1 MSWHSQVEP
10 AIIQGDFWQVSQF
23 YEELIEREPLEISHY
38 WYLGLA
44 YLLEAREEEA
54 QTTWLFV
61 LSQGDEQEV
70 MLWTVDLVNIL
81 DGEARRQLELGNLET
96 SWLIRGHIREISPD
110 NIDNLL
116 RFILLA
122 IDLNYFDKEQ
132 LKAWLFVDV
141 LKTNSINFQSLDLG
155 LLVEVLEK
163 FLDSQIPETVPYL
176 EAIFQSHCQR
186 QTFIKVVEAK
196 VPSLARNNKPLAID
210 IINTCL
216 AVEPEQ
222 IYLLAELYQCYFDN
236 RDFAAAIQVANQ
248 LKTSCQGLPS
258 QAVADF
264 IALYVKLFSGDWV
277 DIKADIEEYAESL
290 QKSIANQECP
300 RLLDKPYITIL
311 SPLTY
316 LEDNPRKNRYISNC
330 VGQLFQEY
338 VRNNSNCN
346 YLQKSTI
353 KDSKKVLKIGYIAHT
368 LYNHS
373 IGLIARWLMK
383 YHDYNEFHVSLYL
396 VSQKEDII
404 TEIFFKNQVNA
415 CYNLAI
421 KPRLIAEKISQDNI
435 DILVDLDSI
444 TNNATCQVMALKPAP
459 IQVTWLGFD
468 ASGIPAID
476 YYLADNYVL
485 PADAQEYYREKIW
498 RLPNS
503 YICVDGVEVAS
514 PSLRRDD
521 LGIPEDAIN
530 YLTVQTGVKRNP
542 ETIRL
547 QLQVLKAVPNSYL
560 SIQGLSDAKSVEKLF
575 FKIAE
580 EEGINYERLKI
591 LPLYPTGIYRANL
604 RIADVVLDTYPF
616 TGGMTTLDVLWMGI
630 PLVTKV
636 GQQWSSRNSYTLMVN
651 AGISEGIAWSDEEY
665 IDWGIKL
672 GKDEQLR
679 RKVIAKLDESRKN
692 SPIWNARQFTKNV
705 ENAYRQMWQI
715 YCES

>member
-1 MSWHSQVEP
+1 MSWQNEVKTALENNQYD
-10 AIIQGDFWQVSQF
+10 IVSQF
-23 YEELIEREPLEISHY
+23 YEELIERETTEISYY
-38 WYLGLA
+38 WYLGLS
-44 YLLEAREEEA
+44 YLLQGREEEA
-54 QTTWLFV
+54 QATWLFV
-61 LSQGDEQEV
+61 FTQGEEQEV

-81 DGEARRQLELGNLET
+81 DGEARRQVKLKNWQLSWVIRQHIYEINPDNLENLLYLVLLEIKLEYFYPQKLKDWQIVNLISSDKLET
-96 SWLIRGHIREISPD
+96 FDINLLLHTIYKLLDWPAQEVLDIIITLLKIDSQQSAILEIIEQHIEKIYYTDNTNAVILTLSCLDIIPDHLQLLYKIRQYYIETGNFDLALETANKIKNLSNDKAAKLDGIYLLLYTELLAGNWL
-110 NIDNLL
+110 NIDNKTQEYYQ
-116 RFILLA
+116 A
-122 IDLNYFDKEQ
+122 IQNNLERCQCPMRNQAE
-132 LKAWLFVDV
+132 VI
-141 LKTNSINFQSLDLG
+141 SI
-155 LLVEVLEK
+155 
-163 FLDSQIPETVPYL
+163 
-176 EAIFQSHCQR
+176 
-186 QTFIKVVEAK
+186 TF
-196 VPSLARNNKPLAID
+196 PLA
-210 IINTCL
+210 
-216 AVEPEQ
+216 
-222 IYLLAELYQCYFDN
+222 YLKDDLVGN
-236 RDFAAAIQVANQ
+236 RRLTNQ
-248 LKTSCQGLPS
+248 LAK
-258 QAVADF
+258 
-264 IALYVKLFSGDWV
+264 
-277 DIKADIEEYAESL
+277 
-290 QKSIANQECP
+290 
-300 RLLDKPYITIL
+300 
-311 SPLTY
+311 
-316 LEDNPRKNRYISNC
+316 
-330 VGQLFQEY
+330 LFQEA
-338 VRNNSNCN
+338 VRKKINQVTIES
-346 YLQKSTI
+346 QKP
-353 KDSKKVLKIGYIAHT
+353 KDVNKKLNIGYIAHT
-368 LYNHS
+368 LRRHS
-373 IGLIARWLMK
+373 VGFLSRWLIH
-383 YHDYNEFHVSLYL
+383 YHQRDNFNIHLYL
-396 VSQKEDII
+396 VNQVEDDI
-404 TEIFFKNQVNA
+404 TEQWFKNKVDK
-415 CYNLAI
+415 YDNLPANHQI
-421 KPRLIAEKISQDNI
+421 IAEKINQDNI

-444 TNNATCQVMALKPAP
+444 TNDATCQVMALKPAP

-503 YICVDGVEVAS
+503 YICVDGVEVAY

-575 FKIAE
+575 FKVAE

-679 RKVIAKLDESRKN
+679 RKVIAKLDESRQT
-692 SPIWNARQFTKNV
+692 SPIWNARQFTKDV
-705 ENAYRQMWQI
+705 ESAYRQMWQI

>member
-23 YEELIEREPLEISHY
+23 YEELIERDPLEISHY

-141 LKTNSINFQSLDLG
+141 LKTNNFQSLDLG

-186 QTFIKVVEAK
+186 QTFIKAVEAK

-264 IALYVKLFSGDWV
+264 IALYVKLFSGNWV

-311 SPLTY
+311 SPLVY

-330 VGQLFQEY
+330 IGQLFQEY

-679 RKVIAKLDESRKN
+679 RKVIAKLDESRQN

>member
-23 YEELIEREPLEISHY
+23 YEELIERDPLEISHY

-141 LKTNSINFQSLDLG
+141 LKTNNFQSLDLG

-264 IALYVKLFSGDWV
+264 IALYVKLFSGNWV
-277 DIKADIEEYAESL
+277 D
-290 QKSIANQECP
+290 
-300 RLLDKPYITIL
+300 
-311 SPLTY
+311 
-316 LEDNPRKNRYISNC
+316 
-330 VGQLFQEY
+330 
-338 VRNNSNCN
+338 
-346 YLQKSTI
+346 
-353 KDSKKVLKIGYIAHT
+353 IGYIAHT

-679 RKVIAKLDESRKN
+679 RKVIAKLDESRQN

>member
-23 YEELIEREPLEISHY
+23 YEELIERDPLEISHY

-141 LKTNSINFQSLDLG
+141 LKTNNFQSLDLG

-264 IALYVKLFSGDWV
+264 IALYVKLFSGNWV

-311 SPLTY
+311 SPLVY

-679 RKVIAKLDESRKN
+679 RKVIAKLDESRQT

>member
-1 MSWHSQVEP
+1 MSWHFQVEP
-10 AIIQGDFWQVSQF
+10 AIMQGDFWQVSQF

-54 QTTWLFV
+54 QATWLFV
-61 LSQGDEQEV
+61 LSQGDEGE
-70 MLWTVDLVNIL
+70 MTAWTADLVNIL
-81 DGEARRQLELGNLET
+81 DGEAQRQLELGNLET
-96 SWLIRGHIREISPD
+96 SWLIRGHIREIIPD
-110 NIDNLL
+110 NVDNLL

-122 IDLNYFDKEQ
+122 INLNYFEQEQ
-132 LKAWLFVDV
+132 LQAWVFVDV
-141 LKTNSINFQSLDLG
+141 LKTNNFQSLELS
-155 LLVEVLEK
+155 LLAEVLEK
-163 FLDSQIPETVPYL
+163 FIDSQIPETVPYL
-176 EAIFQSHCQR
+176 ESIFQSNYQR
-186 QTFIKVVEAK
+186 QTFIKIVEAK
-196 VPSLARNNKPLAID
+196 VPSLAINNKPLAID

-222 IYLLAELYQCYFDN
+222 IYLLAALYQCYFDN

-248 LKTSCQGLPS
+248 LKTSCQGFPS
-258 QAVADF
+258 QVVADY

-277 DIKADIEEYAESL
+277 DIKADTEKYTESL
-290 QKSIANQECP
+290 QKSITNQECP
-300 RLLDKPYITIL
+300 RLLDAPYLTIL
-311 SPLTY
+311 SPLVY

-338 VRNNSNCN
+338 VRNNSNCHS
-346 YLQKSTI
+346 LRKSTI
-353 KDSKKVLKIGYIAHT
+353 KDTNKVLKIGYIAHT

-373 IGLIARWLMK
+373 IGLISRWLMK

-396 VSQKEDII
+396 VSQKEDMI
-404 TEIFFKNQVNA
+404 TQNDFKNQVNA
-415 CYNLAI
+415 CYHLPIN
-421 KPRLIAEKISQDNI
+421 PQMIAEKISQDNI
-435 DILVDLDSI
+435 DVLVDLDSI

-485 PADAQEYYREKIW
+485 PADAQEYYQEKIW

-503 YICVDGVEVAS
+503 YICVDGVEVAY

-542 ETIRL
+542 EIIRL

-679 RKVIAKLDESRKN
+679 RKVIAKLDESRKT

>member
-141 LKTNSINFQSLDLG
+141 LKTNNFQSLDLG

-330 VGQLFQEY
+330 IGQLFQEY
-338 VRNNSNCN
+338 VRNNSKCN

>member
-23 YEELIEREPLEISHY
+23 YQELIEKEPLEIGHY

-70 MLWTVDLVNIL
+70 TAWTADLVNIL
-81 DGEARRQLELGNLET
+81 DGEARRQLDLGNLET
-96 SWLIRGHIREISPD
+96 SWLIRGHIREISHD

-122 IDLNYFDKEQ
+122 IDLNYFEQEQ
-132 LKAWLFVDV
+132 LQSWLFVDV
-141 LKTNSINFQSLDLG
+141 LKTNNCQNLELSLLA
-155 LLVEVLEK
+155 EVFGK
-163 FLDSQIPETVPYL
+163 FLDYQIPETVPYL
-176 EAIFQSHCQR
+176 EAIFQSNCQR
-186 QTFIKVVEAK
+186 PTFIKVVEAK
-196 VPSLARNNKPLAID
+196 VNSLAMNNKPLAID

-216 AVEPEQ
+216 AVEPGQ

-236 RDFAAAIQVANQ
+236 RDFAAAMQVASQ
-248 LKTSCQGLPS
+248 LKTICRGLPS
-258 QAVADF
+258 QAVADYV
-264 IALYVKLFSGDWV
+264 ALYVKLFSGNWV
-277 DIKADIEEYAESL
+277 DIKADIEEYTESL
-290 QKSIANQECP
+290 QKSIANRECP
-300 RLLDKPYITIL
+300 RLLDKPSLTIL
-311 SPLTY
+311 SALVY
-316 LEDNPRKNRYISNC
+316 LEDNPPKNRYINNC
-330 VGQLFQEY
+330 IGQLFQEY
-338 VRNNSNCN
+338 VRHNSNCN
-346 YLQKSTI
+346 CNYYQKSTI
-353 KDSKKVLKIGYIAHT
+353 KDTHKVLKIGYIAHT

-373 IGLIARWLMK
+373 IGLISRWLMK
-383 YHDYNEFHVSLYL
+383 YHDYNEFHISLYL
-396 VSQKEDII
+396 VSQKEDFI
-404 TEIFFKNQVNA
+404 TENCFKNQVNA

-421 KPRLIAEKISQDNI
+421 EPRLIAEKISQDNI

-444 TNNATCQVMALKPAP
+444 TNNTTCQVMALKPAP

-485 PADAQEYYREKIW
+485 PANAQEYYREKIW

-503 YICVDGVEVAS
+503 YICVDGVEVAY

-575 FKIAE
+575 FKVAE

-672 GKDEQLR
+672 GKDENLR
-679 RKVIAKLDESRKN
+679 RKVIAKLDESRQT
-692 SPIWNARQFTKNV
+692 SPLWNARQFTKDV

>member
-23 YEELIEREPLEISHY
+23 YQELIEKEPLEISHY

-54 QTTWLFV
+54 QTIWLFV

-70 MLWTVDLVNIL
+70 TAWTADLVNIL
-81 DGEARRQLELGNLET
+81 DGEARRQLDLGNLET
-96 SWLIRGHIREISPD
+96 SWLIRGHIREISPN

-122 IDLNYFDKEQ
+122 IDLNYFEQEQ
-132 LKAWLFVDV
+132 LQSWLFVDV
-141 LKTNSINFQSLDLG
+141 LKTNNCHNLDLS
-155 LLVEVLEK
+155 LLAEVFGK
-163 FLDSQIPETVPYL
+163 FLDYQIPETVPYL
-176 EAIFQSHCQR
+176 EAIFQSNCQR
-186 QTFIKVVEAK
+186 PTFIKVVEAK
-196 VPSLARNNKPLAID
+196 VNSLAMNNKPLAID

-216 AVEPEQ
+216 AVEPGQ

-236 RDFAAAIQVANQ
+236 RDFPAAIQVANQ

-258 QAVADF
+258 QAVADY
-264 IALYVKLFSGDWV
+264 IALYVKLFSGNWI
-277 DIKADIEEYAESL
+277 DIKTDIEEYTESL
-290 QKSIANQECP
+290 QKSIANRECP
-300 RLLDKPYITIL
+300 RFLDKPSLTIL
-311 SPLTY
+311 SALVY
-316 LEDNPRKNRYISNC
+316 LEDKPQKNRYINNC
-330 VGQLFQEY
+330 IGQLFQEY
-338 VRNNSNCN
+338 VRNNSNYN
-346 YLQKSTI
+346 YYQKSTI
-353 KDSKKVLKIGYIAHT
+353 KDTNKVLKIGYIAHT

-373 IGLIARWLMK
+373 IGLISRWLMK
-383 YHDYNEFHVSLYL
+383 YHDYNKFHVSLYL

-404 TEIFFKNQVNA
+404 TENDFKNKVNA
-415 CYNLAI
+415 CYNLQ
-421 KPRLIAEKISQDNI
+421 KNPLLIAEKISQDNI

-444 TNNATCQVMALKPAP
+444 TDNTTCQVMALKPAP

-503 YICVDGVEVAS
+503 YISVDGVEVAY
-514 PSLRRDD
+514 PSLRRND

-575 FKIAE
+575 FKVAE

-665 IDWGIKL
+665 
-672 GKDEQLR
+672 
-679 RKVIAKLDESRKN
+679 
-692 SPIWNARQFTKNV
+692 
-705 ENAYRQMWQI
+705 
-715 YCES
+715 

>member
-1 MSWHSQVEP
+1 V
-10 AIIQGDFWQVSQF
+10 AI
-23 YEELIEREPLEISHY
+23 
-38 WYLGLA
+38 
-44 YLLEAREEEA
+44 
-54 QTTWLFV
+54 
-61 LSQGDEQEV
+61 
-70 MLWTVDLVNIL
+70 
-81 DGEARRQLELGNLET
+81 
-96 SWLIRGHIREISPD
+96 
-110 NIDNLL
+110 
-116 RFILLA
+116 
-122 IDLNYFDKEQ
+122 
-132 LKAWLFVDV
+132 
-141 LKTNSINFQSLDLG
+141 
-155 LLVEVLEK
+155 
-163 FLDSQIPETVPYL
+163 
-176 EAIFQSHCQR
+176 
-186 QTFIKVVEAK
+186 
-196 VPSLARNNKPLAID
+196 NNKKLAID

-216 AVEPEQ
+216 AAEPEQ
-222 IYLLAELYQCYFDN
+222 VYLLAELYQCYFDN
-236 RDFAAAIQVANQ
+236 RDFSAAIITANK
-248 LKTSCQGLPS
+248 LKTICQGLPS
-258 QAVADF
+258 QAVADY
-264 IALYVKLFSGDWV
+264 IKLYVKLFSGNWV
-277 DIKADIEEYAESL
+277 DIREDMGEYQESL

-300 RLLDKPYITIL
+300 RLLDKPSIAIL
-311 SPLTY
+311 SPLAY
-316 LEDNPRKNRYISNC
+316 LEDNPRENRYINNC

-338 VRNNSNCN
+338 VLRRFNFPSFP
-346 YLQKSTI
+346 KSTT
-353 KDSKKVLKIGYIAHT
+353 KDTNKVIKIGYIAHT

-373 IGLIARWLMK
+373 IGLISRWLMK
-383 YHDYNEFHVSLYL
+383 HHNYNEFNITLYL

-404 TEIFFKNQVNA
+404 TQNDFKNKVNA
-415 CYNLAI
+415 CYNLPI
-421 KPRLIAEKISQDNI
+421 DPLVIAEKINQDNI

-444 TNNATCQVMALKPAP
+444 TNNTTCQVMALKPAP
-459 IQVTWLGFD
+459 VQVTWLGFD

-485 PADAQEYYREKIW
+485 PEDAQEYYREKIW

-503 YICVDGVEVAS
+503 YICVDGVEVAY

-547 QLQVLKAVPNSYL
+547 QLQILKAVPNSYL
-560 SIQGLSDAKSVEKLF
+560 SIQGLSDAKSVEQLF

-580 EEGINYERLKI
+580 EEGINCERLKI

-651 AGISEGIAWSDEEY
+651 AGISEGIAWNDEQY

-672 GKDEQLR
+672 GKDEKLR
-679 RKVIAKLDESRKN
+679 RKVIAKLDESRRT
-692 SPIWNARQFTKNV
+692 SPIWNASQFTKNV

>member
-23 YEELIEREPLEISHY
+23 YEELIERDPLEISHY

-141 LKTNSINFQSLDLG
+141 LKTNNFQSLDLG

-264 IALYVKLFSGDWV
+264 IALYVKLFSGNWV

-311 SPLTY
+311 SPLVY

-330 VGQLFQEY
+330 IGQLFQEY

-705 ENAYRQMWQI
+705 ESTYRQMWQI

>member
-23 YEELIEREPLEISHY
+23 YQELIEREPLEISHY

-61 LSQGDEQEV
+61 LSQGDEQE
-70 MLWTVDLVNIL
+70 MTAWTADLVNIL

-141 LKTNSINFQSLDLG
+141 LKTNNFQSLDLG

-330 VGQLFQEY
+330 IGQLFQEY
-338 VRNNSNCN
+338 VRNNSKCN

>member
-23 YEELIEREPLEISHY
+23 YQELIEKEPLEISHY

-54 QTTWLFV
+54 QTIWLFV

-70 MLWTVDLVNIL
+70 TAWTADLVNIL
-81 DGEARRQLELGNLET
+81 DGEARRQLDLGNLET
-96 SWLIRGHIREISPD
+96 SWLIRGHIREISPN

-122 IDLNYFDKEQ
+122 IDLNYFEQEQ
-132 LKAWLFVDV
+132 LQSWLFVDV
-141 LKTNSINFQSLDLG
+141 LKTNNCHNLDLS
-155 LLVEVLEK
+155 LLAEVFGK
-163 FLDSQIPETVPYL
+163 FLDYQIPETVPYL
-176 EAIFQSHCQR
+176 EAIFQSNCQR
-186 QTFIKVVEAK
+186 PTFIKVVEAK
-196 VPSLARNNKPLAID
+196 VNSLAMNNKPLAID

-216 AVEPEQ
+216 AVEPGQ

-236 RDFAAAIQVANQ
+236 RDFPAAIQVANQ

-258 QAVADF
+258 QAVADY
-264 IALYVKLFSGDWV
+264 IALYVKLFSGNWI
-277 DIKADIEEYAESL
+277 DIKTDIEEYTESL
-290 QKSIANQECP
+290 QKSIANRECP
-300 RLLDKPYITIL
+300 RFLDKPSLTIL
-311 SPLTY
+311 SALVY
-316 LEDNPRKNRYISNC
+316 LEDKPQKNRYINNC
-330 VGQLFQEY
+330 IGQLFQEY
-338 VRNNSNCN
+338 VRNNSNYN
-346 YLQKSTI
+346 YYQKSTI
-353 KDSKKVLKIGYIAHT
+353 KDTNKVLKIGYIAHT

-373 IGLIARWLMK
+373 IGLISRWLMK
-383 YHDYNEFHVSLYL
+383 YHDYNKFHVSLYL

-404 TEIFFKNQVNA
+404 TENDFKNKVNA
-415 CYNLAI
+415 CYNLQ
-421 KPRLIAEKISQDNI
+421 KNPLLIAEKISQDNI

-444 TNNATCQVMALKPAP
+444 TDNTTCQVMALKPAP

-503 YICVDGVEVAS
+503 YISVDGVEVAY
-514 PSLRRDD
+514 PSLRRND

-575 FKIAE
+575 FKVAE

-665 IDWGIKL
+665 IDWG
-672 GKDEQLR
+672 
-679 RKVIAKLDESRKN
+679 
-692 SPIWNARQFTKNV
+692 
-705 ENAYRQMWQI
+705 
-715 YCES
+715 

>member
-23 YEELIEREPLEISHY
+23 YEELIERDPLEISHY

-141 LKTNSINFQSLDLG
+141 LKTNNFQSLDLG

-264 IALYVKLFSGDWV
+264 IALYVKLFSGNWV

-311 SPLTY
+311 SPLVY

-679 RKVIAKLDESRKN
+679 RKVIAKLDESRQN

>member
-141 LKTNSINFQSLDLG
+141 LKTNNFQSLDLG

-330 VGQLFQEY
+330 IGQLFQEY
-338 VRNNSNCN
+338 VRNNSKCN

-575 FKIAE
+575 FKVAE

-591 LPLYPTGIYRANL
+591 FPLYPTGIYRANL

-679 RKVIAKLDESRKN
+679 RKVIAKLDESRKT

-705 ENAYRQMWQI
+705 ESAYRQMWQI

>member
-23 YEELIEREPLEISHY
+23 YQELIEKEPLEISHY

-54 QTTWLFV
+54 QATWLFV
-61 LSQGDEQEV
+61 FTQGDEQEV
-70 MLWTVDLVNIL
+70 MLWTADLVNIL

-122 IDLNYFDKEQ
+122 INLNYFDKEQ
-132 LKAWLFVDV
+132 LQAWLFVDV
-141 LKTNSINFQSLDLG
+141 LKTNNCQNLELSLLE
-155 LLVEVLEK
+155 EVLEK
-163 FLDSQIPETVPYL
+163 FLDYQIPETVPYL
-176 EAIFQSHCQR
+176 EAIFQSNCQR
-186 QTFIKVVEAK
+186 KTFIKVVEAK
-196 VPSLARNNKPLAID
+196 LPSLGIPLAID

-216 AVEPEQ
+216 AVEPGQ
-222 IYLLAELYQCYFDN
+222 IYLLAELYQCYFYN
-236 RDFAAAIQVANQ
+236 RDFAAAMQVASQ

-264 IALYVKLFSGDWV
+264 LALYVKLFSGNWV
-277 DIKADIEEYAESL
+277 DIKADVEEYTESL
-290 QKSIANQECP
+290 QKTIANRECP
-300 RLLDKPYITIL
+300 RLLDKPSLAIL
-311 SPLTY
+311 SPLVY

-330 VGQLFQEY
+330 VGQLFQGY
-338 VRNNSNCN
+338 VCNNYKGNS
-346 YLQKSTI
+346 LHKSTI
-353 KDSKKVLKIGYIAHT
+353 KDTNKVLKIGYIAHT

-373 IGLIARWLMK
+373 IGLISRWLMK
-383 YHDYNEFHVSLYL
+383 YHDYNQFHVSLYL
-396 VSQKEDII
+396 VSQKEDLI
-404 TEIFFKNQVNA
+404 TENSFRNQVNA
-415 CYNLAI
+415 CYNLPI
-421 KPRLIAEKISQDNI
+421 DPLMIAEKISQDNI

-444 TNNATCQVMALKPAP
+444 TNNTTCQVMALKSAP

-503 YICVDGVEVAS
+503 YICVDGVEVAY

-547 QLQVLKAVPNSYL
+547 QLQVLKAVPHSYL

-575 FKIAE
+575 FKVAE

-679 RKVIAKLDESRKN
+679 RKVIAKLDESRKT
-692 SPIWNARQFTKNV
+692 SPIWNAHQFTKNV

>member
-1 MSWHSQVEP
+1 M
-10 AIIQGDFWQVSQF
+10 
-23 YEELIEREPLEISHY
+23 
-38 WYLGLA
+38 
-44 YLLEAREEEA
+44 
-54 QTTWLFV
+54 
-61 LSQGDEQEV
+61 
-70 MLWTVDLVNIL
+70 
-81 DGEARRQLELGNLET
+81 
-96 SWLIRGHIREISPD
+96 
-110 NIDNLL
+110 
-116 RFILLA
+116 
-122 IDLNYFDKEQ
+122 
-132 LKAWLFVDV
+132 
-141 LKTNSINFQSLDLG
+141 
-155 LLVEVLEK
+155 
-163 FLDSQIPETVPYL
+163 
-176 EAIFQSHCQR
+176 
-186 QTFIKVVEAK
+186 
-196 VPSLARNNKPLAID
+196 NNKPLAID

-236 RDFAAAIQVANQ
+236 RDFPAAIQVASQ

-264 IALYVKLFSGDWV
+264 IALYVKLFSGNWV

-290 QKSIANQECP
+290 QKSIANRECP
-300 RLLDKPYITIL
+300 RLLNKPYLTVV

-316 LEDNPRKNRYISNC
+316 LEDNPRKNRYINNC

-346 YLQKSTI
+346 YWEKSTI
-353 KDSKKVLKIGYIAHT
+353 KDTNKVLKIGYIAHT

-373 IGLIARWLMK
+373 IGLISRWLMK

-396 VSQKEDII
+396 VSQKEDLI
-404 TEIFFKNQVNA
+404 TEHCFKNQVNA
-415 CYNLAI
+415 CYNLPI
-421 KPRLIAEKISQDNI
+421 DPLLIAEKISQDNI

-444 TNNATCQVMALKPAP
+444 TNNTTCQVMALKPAP

-485 PADAQEYYREKIW
+485 PAAAQEYYREKIW

-503 YICVDGVEVAS
+503 YICVDGVEVAY

-530 YLTVQTGVKRNP
+530 YLTVQTGIKRNP

-575 FKIAE
+575 FKVAE

-591 LPLYPTGIYRANL
+591 FPLYPTGIYRANL

-679 RKVIAKLDESRKN
+679 RKVIAKLDESRKT

-705 ENAYRQMWQI
+705 ESAYRQMWQI

>member
-23 YEELIEREPLEISHY
+23 YEELIEKDPLEISHY

-61 LSQGDEQEV
+61 LSQGDEQEILV
-70 MLWTVDLVNIL
+70 WIADLVNIL
-81 DGEARRQLELGNLET
+81 DGEARRQLDLGNLET

-110 NIDNLL
+110 NVDNLL

-122 IDLNYFDKEQ
+122 IDLNYFEQEQ
-132 LKAWLFVDV
+132 LEAWLFIDV
-141 LKTNSINFQSLDLG
+141 LKTNNCQNLELS

-176 EAIFQSHCQR
+176 EAILQSHCQR

-196 VPSLARNNKPLAID
+196 VLSLVINNKPLAID

-236 RDFAAAIQVANQ
+236 RNFAAAIQVANQ
-248 LKTSCQGLPS
+248 LKISCQGLPS
-258 QAVADF
+258 QAVADY
-264 IALYVKLFSGDWV
+264 IALYVKLFSGNWI
-277 DIKADIEEYAESL
+277 DIQIDIEEYAESL
-290 QKSIANQECP
+290 QTSIANRECP
-300 RLLDKPYITIL
+300 RLLNKPYLTVL
-311 SPLTY
+311 SPLAY
-316 LEDNPRKNRYISNC
+316 LEDNPIKNRYISNF
-330 VGQLFQEY
+330 VGQIFQEY
-338 VRNNSNCN
+338 IRNNSNCHFP
-346 YLQKSTI
+346 QKSTI
-353 KDSKKVLKIGYIAHT
+353 KDTNKVLKIGYIAHT

-373 IGLIARWLMK
+373 IGLISRWLMK
-383 YHDYNEFHVSLYL
+383 YHDYNQFHVSLYL
-396 VSQKEDII
+396 VSQKEDLI
-404 TEIFFKNQVNA
+404 TENSFRNQVNA
-415 CYNLAI
+415 CYNLPI
-421 KPRLIAEKISQDNI
+421 NPFLIAEKINQDNI
-435 DILVDLDSI
+435 DILVDLDST
-444 TNNATCQVMALKPAP
+444 TNNTTCQVMALKPAP

-503 YICVDGVEVAS
+503 YISVDGVEVAY

-547 QLQVLKAVPNSYL
+547 QLQILKAVPNSYL

-575 FKIAE
+575 FKVAE
-580 EEGINYERLKI
+580 EEGVNYERLKMF
-591 LPLYPTGIYRANL
+591 PLYPTGIYRANL

-679 RKVIAKLDESRKN
+679 RKVIAKLDESRKT
-692 SPIWNARQFTKNV
+692 SPIWNAHQFTKNV

>member
-23 YEELIEREPLEISHY
+23 YEELIERDPLEISHY

-141 LKTNSINFQSLDLG
+141 LKTNNFQSLDLG

-264 IALYVKLFSGDWV
+264 IALYVKLFSGNWV

-311 SPLTY
+311 SPLVY

-330 VGQLFQEY
+330 IGQLFQEY

-373 IGLIARWLMK
+373 IGLISRWLMK

-679 RKVIAKLDESRKN
+679 RKVIAKLDESRQN

>member
-23 YEELIEREPLEISHY
+23 YQELIEKEPLEIGYY

-70 MLWTVDLVNIL
+70 TAWTADLVNIL
-81 DGEARRQLELGNLET
+81 DGEARRQLDLGNLET

-122 IDLNYFDKEQ
+122 IDLNYFEQEQ
-132 LKAWLFVDV
+132 LKAWLFGDV
-141 LKTNSINFQSLDLG
+141 LKTNNFQSLELS
-155 LLVEVLEK
+155 LLAEVLEQ
-163 FLDSQIPETVPYL
+163 FLDYQIPETVPYL
-176 EAIFQSHCQR
+176 EAIFQSNCQR
-186 QTFIKVVEAK
+186 PTFIKVVEAK
-196 VPSLARNNKPLAID
+196 VNSLAMNNKPLAID

-216 AVEPEQ
+216 AVEPGQ

-236 RDFAAAIQVANQ
+236 LDFPAAIQVANQ

-258 QAVADF
+258 QAVADY
-264 IALYVKLFSGDWV
+264 IALYVKLFSGNWI
-277 DIKADIEEYAESL
+277 DIKTDIEEYAESL
-290 QKSIANQECP
+290 QKSIANRECP
-300 RLLDKPYITIL
+300 RFLEKPSLTIL
-311 SPLTY
+311 SALVY
-316 LEDNPRKNRYISNC
+316 LEDNPKKNRYINNC
-330 VGQLFQEY
+330 IGQLFQEY
-338 VRNNSNCN
+338 VRNNSNYN
-346 YLQKSTI
+346 YYQKSTI
-353 KDSKKVLKIGYIAHT
+353 KDTNKVLKIGYIAHT

-373 IGLIARWLMK
+373 IGLISRWLMK

-396 VSQKEDII
+396 VSQKEDMI
-404 TEIFFKNQVNA
+404 TENDFKNKVNA
-415 CYNLAI
+415 CYNLQ
-421 KPRLIAEKISQDNI
+421 KNSLLIAEKISQDNI

-444 TNNATCQVMALKPAP
+444 TDNTTCQVMALKPAP

-503 YICVDGVEVAS
+503 YISVDGVEVAY

-575 FKIAE
+575 FKVAE

-636 GQQWSSRNSYTLMVN
+636 GQQWSSRNSYTLMIN

-672 GKDEQLR
+672 GMDEQLR
-679 RKVIAKLDESRKN
+679 RKVIAKLDESRKT

-705 ENAYRQMWQI
+705 EIAYRQMWQI

>member
-23 YEELIEREPLEISHY
+23 YQELIEKEPLEISHY

-54 QTTWLFV
+54 QTIWLFV

-70 MLWTVDLVNIL
+70 TAWTADLVNIL
-81 DGEARRQLELGNLET
+81 DGEARRQLDLGNLET
-96 SWLIRGHIREISPD
+96 SWLIRGHIREISPN

-122 IDLNYFDKEQ
+122 IDLNYFEQEQ
-132 LKAWLFVDV
+132 LQSWLFVDV
-141 LKTNSINFQSLDLG
+141 LKTNNCHNLDLS
-155 LLVEVLEK
+155 LLAEVFGK
-163 FLDSQIPETVPYL
+163 FLDYQIPETVPYL
-176 EAIFQSHCQR
+176 EAIFQSNCQR
-186 QTFIKVVEAK
+186 PTFIKVVEAK
-196 VPSLARNNKPLAID
+196 VNSLAMNNKPLAID

-216 AVEPEQ
+216 AVEPGQ

-236 RDFAAAIQVANQ
+236 RDFPAAIQVANQ

-258 QAVADF
+258 QAVADY
-264 IALYVKLFSGDWV
+264 IALYVKLFSGNWI
-277 DIKADIEEYAESL
+277 DIKTDIEEYTESL
-290 QKSIANQECP
+290 QKSIANRECP
-300 RLLDKPYITIL
+300 RFLDKPSLTIL
-311 SPLTY
+311 SALVY
-316 LEDNPRKNRYISNC
+316 LEDKPQKNRYINNC
-330 VGQLFQEY
+330 IGQLFQEY
-338 VRNNSNCN
+338 VRNNSNYN
-346 YLQKSTI
+346 YYQKSTI
-353 KDSKKVLKIGYIAHT
+353 KDTNKVLKIGYIAHT

-373 IGLIARWLMK
+373 IGLISRWLMK
-383 YHDYNEFHVSLYL
+383 YHDYNKFHVSLYL

-404 TEIFFKNQVNA
+404 TENDFKNKVNA
-415 CYNLAI
+415 CYNLQ
-421 KPRLIAEKISQDNI
+421 KNPLLIAEKISQDNI

-444 TNNATCQVMALKPAP
+444 TDNTTCQVMALKPAP

-503 YICVDGVEVAS
+503 YISVDGVEVAY
-514 PSLRRDD
+514 PSLRRND

-575 FKIAE
+575 FKVAE

-679 RKVIAKLDESRKN
+679 RKVIAKLDESRKT

>member
-122 IDLNYFDKEQ
+122 IDLNYFNKEQ

-141 LKTNSINFQSLDLG
+141 LKTNNFQSLDLG

-330 VGQLFQEY
+330 IGQLFQEY
-338 VRNNSNCN
+338 VRNNSKCN

>member
-1 MSWHSQVEP
+1 MSWQNEVKTALENNQYD
-10 AIIQGDFWQVSQF
+10 IVSQF
-23 YEELIEREPLEISHY
+23 YQELIEKEPLEISHY

-61 LSQGDEQEV
+61 LSQGEEQE
-70 MLWTVDLVNIL
+70 MTAWTADLVNIL

-122 IDLNYFDKEQ
+122 IDLNYFEQEQ
-132 LKAWLFVDV
+132 LKAWLFVNV
-141 LKTNSINFQSLDLG
+141 LKTNDFQSLELS
-155 LLVEVLEK
+155 LLEEVLEK

-176 EAIFQSHCQR
+176 EAIFQSNCQR

-196 VPSLARNNKPLAID
+196 VTSLAMNNKPLAID

-236 RDFAAAIQVANQ
+236 RDFPAAIQVASQ

-264 IALYVKLFSGDWV
+264 IALYVKLFSGNWV

-290 QKSIANQECP
+290 QKSIANRECP
-300 RLLDKPYITIL
+300 RLLNKPYLTVV

-316 LEDNPRKNRYISNC
+316 LEDNPRKNRYINNC

-346 YLQKSTI
+346 YWKKSTI
-353 KDSKKVLKIGYIAHT
+353 KDTNKVLKIGYIAHT

-373 IGLIARWLMK
+373 IGLISRWLMK

-396 VSQKEDII
+396 VSQKEDFI
-404 TEIFFKNQVNA
+404 TENCFKNQVNA
-415 CYNLAI
+415 CYSLPI
-421 KPRLIAEKISQDNI
+421 DPLLIAEKISQDNI

-444 TNNATCQVMALKPAP
+444 TNNTTCQVMALKPAP

-485 PADAQEYYREKIW
+485 PAAAQEYYREKIW

-503 YICVDGVEVAS
+503 YICVDGVEVAY

-530 YLTVQTGVKRNP
+530 YLTVQTGIKRNP

-575 FKIAE
+575 FKVAE

-591 LPLYPTGIYRANL
+591 FPLYPTGIYRANL

-679 RKVIAKLDESRKN
+679 RKVIAKLDESRKT

-705 ENAYRQMWQI
+705 ESAYRQMWQI

>member
-23 YEELIEREPLEISHY
+23 YEELIERDPLEISHY

-141 LKTNSINFQSLDLG
+141 LKTNNFQSLDLG

-186 QTFIKVVEAK
+186 QTFIKAVEAK

-264 IALYVKLFSGDWV
+264 IALYVKLFSGNWV

-311 SPLTY
+311 SPLVY

-330 VGQLFQEY
+330 IGQLFQEY

-346 YLQKSTI
+346 YQQKSTI
-353 KDSKKVLKIGYIAHT
+353 KDTNKVLKIGYIAHT

-679 RKVIAKLDESRKN
+679 RKVIAKLDESRQN

>member
-23 YEELIEREPLEISHY
+23 YEELIEKDPLEISHY

-61 LSQGDEQEV
+61 LSQGDEQEILV
-70 MLWTVDLVNIL
+70 WIADLVNIL
-81 DGEARRQLELGNLET
+81 DGEARRQLDLGNLET

-110 NIDNLL
+110 NVDNLL

-122 IDLNYFDKEQ
+122 IDLNYFEQEQ
-132 LKAWLFVDV
+132 LEAWLFIDV
-141 LKTNSINFQSLDLG
+141 LKTNNCQNLELS

-176 EAIFQSHCQR
+176 EAILQSHCQR

-196 VPSLARNNKPLAID
+196 VLSLVINNKPLAID

-236 RDFAAAIQVANQ
+236 RNFAAAIQVANQ
-248 LKTSCQGLPS
+248 LKISCQGLPS
-258 QAVADF
+258 QAVADY
-264 IALYVKLFSGDWV
+264 IALYVKLFSGNWI
-277 DIKADIEEYAESL
+277 DIQIDIEEYAESL
-290 QKSIANQECP
+290 QTSIANRECP
-300 RLLDKPYITIL
+300 RLLNKPYLTVL
-311 SPLTY
+311 SPLAY
-316 LEDNPRKNRYISNC
+316 LEDNPIKNRYISNF
-330 VGQLFQEY
+330 VGQIFQEY
-338 VRNNSNCN
+338 IRNNSNCHFP
-346 YLQKSTI
+346 QKSTI
-353 KDSKKVLKIGYIAHT
+353 KDTNKVLKIGYIAHT

-373 IGLIARWLMK
+373 IGLISRWLMK
-383 YHDYNEFHVSLYL
+383 YHDYNQFHVSLYL
-396 VSQKEDII
+396 VSQKEDLI
-404 TEIFFKNQVNA
+404 TENSFRNQVNA
-415 CYNLAI
+415 CYNLPI
-421 KPRLIAEKISQDNI
+421 NPFLIAEKINQDNI
-435 DILVDLDSI
+435 DILVDLDST
-444 TNNATCQVMALKPAP
+444 TNNTTCQVMALKPAP

-503 YICVDGVEVAS
+503 YISVDGVEVAY

-547 QLQVLKAVPNSYL
+547 QLQILKAVPNSYL

-575 FKIAE
+575 FKVAE
-580 EEGINYERLKI
+580 EEGVNYERLKMF
-591 LPLYPTGIYRANL
+591 PLYPTGIYRANL

-679 RKVIAKLDESRKN
+679 RKVIAKLDESRKT

>member
-61 LSQGDEQEV
+61 LSQGDERE
-70 MLWTVDLVNIL
+70 MTAWTADLVNIL

-122 IDLNYFDKEQ
+122 IDLNYFEKEQ

-141 LKTNSINFQSLDLG
+141 LKTNNFQSLELS

-196 VPSLARNNKPLAID
+196 VNSLAINNKPLAID

-236 RDFAAAIQVANQ
+236 RDFADAIQVANQ

-258 QAVADF
+258 QSVADF

-311 SPLTY
+311 APLVY
-316 LEDNPRKNRYISNC
+316 LEDNPRKNRYINNC

-338 VRNNSNCN
+338 VRNKSNCHS
-346 YLQKSTI
+346 LHKSTI

-373 IGLIARWLMK
+373 IGLISRWLMK

-444 TNNATCQVMALKPAP
+444 TNNTTCQVMALKPAP

-503 YICVDGVEVAS
+503 YICVDGVEVAY

-679 RKVIAKLDESRKN
+679 RKVIAKLDESRQT

>member
-61 LSQGDEQEV
+61 LSQGDEQE
-70 MLWTVDLVNIL
+70 MTAWTADLVNIL

-122 IDLNYFDKEQ
+122 IDLNYFNKEQ

-141 LKTNSINFQSLDLG
+141 LKTNNFQSLDLG

-330 VGQLFQEY
+330 IGQLFQEY
-338 VRNNSNCN
+338 VRNNSKCN

>member
-116 RFILLA
+116 RFSLLA

-141 LKTNSINFQSLDLG
+141 LKTNNFQSLDLG

-396 VSQKEDII
+396 VSQKEDFI
-404 TEIFFKNQVNA
+404 TENCFKNQVNA
-415 CYNLAI
+415 CYN
-421 KPRLIAEKISQDNI
+421 
-435 DILVDLDSI
+435 
-444 TNNATCQVMALKPAP
+444 
-459 IQVTWLGFD
+459 
-468 ASGIPAID
+468 
-476 YYLADNYVL
+476 
-485 PADAQEYYREKIW
+485 
-498 RLPNS
+498 
-503 YICVDGVEVAS
+503 
-514 PSLRRDD
+514 
-521 LGIPEDAIN
+521 
-530 YLTVQTGVKRNP
+530 
-542 ETIRL
+542 
-547 QLQVLKAVPNSYL
+547 
-560 SIQGLSDAKSVEKLF
+560 
-575 FKIAE
+575 
-580 EEGINYERLKI
+580 
-591 LPLYPTGIYRANL
+591 
-604 RIADVVLDTYPF
+604 
-616 TGGMTTLDVLWMGI
+616 
-630 PLVTKV
+630 
-636 GQQWSSRNSYTLMVN
+636 
-651 AGISEGIAWSDEEY
+651 
-665 IDWGIKL
+665 
-672 GKDEQLR
+672 
-679 RKVIAKLDESRKN
+679 
-692 SPIWNARQFTKNV
+692 
-705 ENAYRQMWQI
+705 
-715 YCES
+715 

>member
-141 LKTNSINFQSLDLG
+141 LKTNNFQSLDLG

-330 VGQLFQEY
+330 IGQLFQEY
-338 VRNNSNCN
+338 VRNNSKCN

-373 IGLIARWLMK
+373 IGLISRWLMK

>member
-141 LKTNSINFQSLDLG
+141 LKTNYINFQSLDLG

-264 IALYVKLFSGDWV
+264 IALYVKLFSGNWV

-311 SPLTY
+311 SPLVY

-330 VGQLFQEY
+330 IGQLFQEY

-404 TEIFFKNQVNA
+404 TEFFFKNQVNA

-679 RKVIAKLDESRKN
+679 RKVIAKLDESRQN

>member
-264 IALYVKLFSGDWV
+264 IALYVKLFSGNWV

-311 SPLTY
+311 SPLVY

-330 VGQLFQEY
+330 IGQLFQEY

-591 LPLYPTGIYRANL
+591 LPLYPTEIYRANL

-679 RKVIAKLDESRKN
+679 RKVIAKLDESRQN